1 MNNLDYSII
10 YAVLQAETSEQLSLG
25 LITVDEKG
33 VQIKCSA
40 KKLNA
45 LKLLLPEK
53 KYNYISN
60 IIYSLMKK
68 NNSINSIETIN
79 YMTRYS
85 NNLIT
90 LSSLKRIDLEPT
102 EKNKKWLYRNYVY
115 NGGETETA

>member
-25 LITVDEKG
+25 LITVDENG
-33 VQIKCSA
+33 VQIKCST

-60 IIYSLMKK
+60 IVYSLK
-68 NNSINSIETIN
+68 NNKSINSIETIN

-85 NNLIT
+85 NNLLT